1 MGNFFKKVRNK
12 IKTISRLFIK
22 KRTGYSILDEEDY
35 LRRFGIEKKNDK
47 YEVTNEGFLIKA
59 YEKAWE
65 NRNYEIDK
73 FWTRAAYFWGFI
85 VLIFGGYISL
95 LTSEHN
101 QKALEMRVDLY
112 LVLLGFLFSLS
123 WWLVIR
129 GSKCWQQNWEAHIDR
144 LEDYVSGPIYKTI
157 YYSGDRFYSVSKLNE
172 TMAIGVFLVW
182 CGLFGQYTYS
192 HFSFTLN
199 VKKMDLLATI
209 AILTTV
215 LFACAL
221 RFGYSLGDYKTD
233 KNNFI
238 DRWDD

>member
-1 MGNFFKKVRNK
+1 MKRFFKIAKNK
-12 IKTISRLFIK
+12 IKKLSRLLIR
-22 KRTGYSILDEEDY
+22 KRAYYTPLSEEDY
-35 LRRFGIEKKNDK
+35 LIRFGIEKKDGTF
-47 YEVTNEGFLIKA
+47 EVVNKEFLTKSF
-59 YEKAWE
+59 EKAWE

-101 QKALEMRVDLY
+101 QKAVEMRIDLY

-123 WWLVIR
+123 WWLVIL

-144 LEDYVSGPIYKTI
+144 LENYVSGPIYKTI

-172 TMAIGVFLVW
+172 IMAFVVFLVW
-182 CGLFGQYTYS
+182 SGLFGQYCYS

-199 VKKMDLLATI
+199 LKEIDLLATFS
-209 AILTTV
+209 ILTTL

-221 RFGYSLGDYKTD
+221 RFGYSLGDYKTN

-238 DRWDD
+238 DRWE